1 MLKAAATALWL
12 VVLAGLSYGQK
23 IEAAKASGPAELLYL
38 GLRSVGLDRHRVY
51 RIREAALDRGAIHIS
66 LDNGTIAFAE
76 DVGGRITGA
85 FFKGNG
91 EILLAP
97 PNTTERASLALFT
110 GSPILEES
118 FSAAYFRF
126 NDDLYEKLK
135 PFFRAADD
143 SAGFVDQWSAAT
155 RALAE
160 QDALRLLVSFIDQ
173 PDGALSRPG
182 PGVRDPFWHV
192 FFQGNRL
199 GAFDVRSDAFLA
211 EQICVGQHRDENGQ
225 NYYDVWA
232 SFLAGNSRHSDYG
245 QPIDTA
251 KPDFAITRL
260 KIQARIK
267 PPTELDT
274 NAVLTISPSAEG
286 RRVLLLE
293 LSRLLEVKAVR
304 ADGRP
309 VEFIHNQAIEGSQLA
324 RRGNDLIAVIFPAP
338 LTPGRQV
345 ELSFDYNGA
354 VLSEAANGL
363 LYVGE
368 RGTWYPNQGFQMA
381 TFDLEFRYPLGWTL
395 VATGRRTQEQLSG
408 GGEQVSR
415 WESER
420 PIPVAGFNLGK
431 YSRTEI
437 RAGQV
442 PVVAYA
448 TAIVERDFP
457 HTAVEVAP
465 AVPPGLTRNRPIVP
479 PLLLL
484 PKAQL
489 PPSPSQNAAIV
500 AATAAQALAFYQQRF
515 GAFPFSELKLT
526 QSPGKFSQGWPGLI
540 FLSSYAF
547 LNSQE
552 RAELQSDP
560 KRRLVMEQ
568 VVAHETA
575 HQWWGDL
582 VTWRDYRDQWIM
594 EALANYSS
602 LMLLESKSA
611 ADFHQV
617 LEKFRDDLLAK
628 NSKGLVTM
636 NAGPVTLGIRLSCS
650 QFPGA
655 YEVISYERG
664 TWLLHMLRTML
675 RDAEPAA
682 PAMAKKSSDERFL
695 RTLARLRADY
705 QGKEITT
712 AQLIALFEAE
722 LPPSVWYE
730 GHRSLEWFYN
740 SWVNGTAIPA
750 FALKDVK
757 LSSKVRGTTVTGALI
772 QDHSP
777 QDLVTS
783 VPLYGSVAGKNVFIG
798 RVFAEGHETQF
809 RLSAPAGVRKIL
821 IDPEQTLLARA
832 K

>member
-1 MLKAAATALWL
+1 MLRAAGAVLL
-12 VVLAGLSYGQK
+12 VLVLVGLPYGQN
-23 IEAAKASGPAELLYL
+23 IEPAKAPGAAESLYL
-38 GLRSVGLDRHRVY
+38 GLRSVGLDSHRVY
-51 RIREAALDRGAIHIS
+51 KVREAALDRAAIHIS
-66 LDNGTIAFAE
+66 FENGTMAFSE
-76 DVGGRITGA
+76 DAGGRVTGA
-85 FFKGNG
+85 FFKGDG

-97 PNTTERASLALFT
+97 PNTTERASLASFT
-110 GSPILEES
+110 GAPILEES
-118 FSAAYFRF
+118 FSAAYLRF
-126 NDDLYEKLK
+126 NDAVYERLK
-135 PFFRAADD
+135 PFFRPADD
-143 SAGFVDQWSAAT
+143 PAEFISQWNGAA

-160 QDALRLLVSFIDQ
+160 EDALRLLVSFTDR
-173 PDGALSRPG
+173 PDATVAGTRPD
-182 PGVRDPFWHV
+182 VADPFLHV
-192 FFQGNRL
+192 FLQGNKL
-199 GAFDVRSDAFLA
+199 GAFDVRFDAALA
-211 EQICVGQHRDENGQ
+211 EQICIGQHRTEGGQ

-232 SFLAGNSRHSDYG
+232 SFPAVNTRHSGYSEAN
-245 QPIDTA
+245 QTA
-251 KPDFAITRL
+251 KPDFVITQL
-260 KIQARIK
+260 KIQSHIK
-267 PPTELDT
+267 PPTELDA
-274 NAVLTISPSAEG
+274 NAVLTISPSTEG

-293 LSRLLEVKAVR
+293 LSRLIEVKAVR
-304 ADGRP
+304 ADGQP

-324 RRGNDLIAVIFPAP
+324 RRGNDLIAVILPTP
-338 LTPGRQV
+338 LKPDHKV
-345 ELSFDYNGA
+345 ELSFDYGGA

-368 RGTWYPNQGFQMA
+368 RGTWYPNHGFQMA
-381 TFDLEFRYPLGWTL
+381 AFDLEFRYPPGWTL
-395 VATGRRTQEQLSG
+395 VATGRRIQEVLR

-415 WESER
+415 WQSER

-448 TAIVERDFP
+448 TANMERDFP
-457 HTAVEVAP
+457 HTIVEVPPSA
-465 AVPPGLTRNRPIVP
+465 PPGLTRNRPTA
-479 PLLLL
+479 PLLLV
-484 PKAQL
+484 PKSQL
-489 PPSPSQNAAIV
+489 PPSPAQNTSSV
-500 AATAAQALAFYQQRF
+500 ASSAAQALAFYQQRF

-560 KRRLVMEQ
+560 KRRLLMEQ

-582 VTWRDYRDQWIM
+582 VTWKDYRDQWIM

-602 LMLLESKSA
+602 LLLLESKSA
-611 ADFHQV
+611 TDFHQV
-617 LEKFRDDLLAK
+617 LGRFRDDLLSK
-628 NSKGLVTM
+628 NNKGMAIM
-636 NAGPVTLGIRLSCS
+636 NAGPVTLGIRLSSS

-675 RDAEPAA
+675 RDSDRAA
-682 PAMAKKSSDERFL
+682 PGVGKKSLDDRFL
-695 RTLARLRADY
+695 RALARLCADY
-705 QGKEITT
+705 QGQAITT
-712 AQLIALFEAE
+712 AQLVAVFESE
-722 LPPSVWYE
+722 LPPSEWYE

-740 SWVNGTAIPA
+740 SWVNGTAIPELE
-750 FALKDVK
+750 LKDVK
-757 LSSKVRGTTVTGALI
+757 LTSKVRGTTVTGTLI

-798 RVFAEGHETQF
+798 RVFAEGHESQF
-809 RLSAPAGVRKIL
+809 RLSAPAGVRKIV
-821 IDPEQTLLARA
+821 IDPEQTLLARV